1 MLPFPQAL
9 LETEAAVELGTIA
22 DEVHAEVRVASKFVR
37 GLDVMKDEDA
47 ASMLALLSRRS
58 LVRKALSSSRRRKP
72 SQDRSEGPLE
82 PEARRILEA
91 RGGDGEAVRSD
102 LLELVAKL
110 LGIPAVDIVTDEERH
125 QVGREIERVTLDRVR
140 KRDKGFSGRTV
151 DDLLAHLLQ
160 APIEAAAQ
168 KFGKMKESQRHS
180 FLDELAEAL
189 RLLPDETRRKVL
201 KVAGIDDL
209 TRASIESALAGGGLQ
224 VAMGAL
230 LRASGTG
237 GYVAL
242 SRLVAAAGRVLGV
255 SVPLLVSASAASALR
270 FITGPWGFTL
280 ITAGSVV
287 ASVAWL
293 VKKRKEELVP
303 LLVAQIS
310 YLARDEVG
318 TRAGRALESSEGI

>member
-1 MLPFPQAL
+1 M
-9 LETEAAVELGTIA
+9 ESGTSA
-22 DEVHAEVRVASKFVR
+22 DEVHVEARVTSKFVR

-58 LVRKALSSSRRRKP
+58 LVRKALSSARRREP
-72 SQDRSEGPLE
+72 SGAGSDSPLE

-91 RGGDGEAVRSD
+91 RGGDGGAVRSE

-110 LGIPAVDIVTDEERH
+110 LGIPADDIETEEERH
-125 QVGREIERVTLDRVR
+125 QVGREIERVTLVNVR
-140 KRDKGFSGRTV
+140 KRDEEFSGRTI

-160 APIEAAAQ
+160 VPIEAAAE
-168 KFGKMKESQRHS
+168 KYGKLKEAQRHS

-189 RLLPDETRRKVL
+189 NLLPDETRRKVL

-209 TRASIESALAGGGLQ
+209 TRASIERALAGGGLQ
-224 VAMGAL
+224 VAIGAL

-293 VKKRKEELVP
+293 AKKRKDELVP
-303 LLVAQIS
+303 LVVAQIS
-310 YLARDEVG
+310 YLARDEDDMR
-318 TRAGRALESSEGI
+318 TP